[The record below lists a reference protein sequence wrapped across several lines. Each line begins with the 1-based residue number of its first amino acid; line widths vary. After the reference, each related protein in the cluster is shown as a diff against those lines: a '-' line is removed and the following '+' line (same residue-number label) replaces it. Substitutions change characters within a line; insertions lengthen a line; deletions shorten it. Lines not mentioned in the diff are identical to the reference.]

1 MLDTIYKK
9 VNYIFV
15 ITWPRWVVW
24 LYEMNVCTKVR
35 LLMFR
40 RDWETFNYKNI
51 INLTVLSIHFSVL
64 HIVSLKTDEFNF
76 IT

>member
-1 MLDTIYKK
+1 
-9 VNYIFV
+9 
-15 ITWPRWVVW
+15 
-24 LYEMNVCTKVR
+24 
-35 LLMFR
+35 MFR